1 MVSDAESHADDDKRL
16 RELAEARNRGESE
29 AYNASKQLKDL
40 AEQIDSASKT
50 EIEDAIK
57 DLNEAVKGEDAED
70 IRNKTERLQSAFHR
84 VSEQMYARAQEQQDT
99 GAPED
104 NDGNATSNGRASAD
118 SSEEEV
124 VDAEVVDEQK

>member
-1 MVSDAESHADDDKRL
+1 
-16 RELAEARNRGESE
+16 
-29 AYNASKQLKDL
+29 
-40 AEQIDSASKT
+40 
-50 EIEDAIK
+50 
-57 DLNEAVKGEDAED
+57 
-70 IRNKTERLQSAFHR
+70 
-84 VSEQMYARAQEQQDT
+84 MYARAQEQQDT